1 MWPTTLRSPS
11 SARIVHPTA
20 DTEIRVRQA
29 KAIAGNAASSD
40 VTYEEI
46 PGAPHYLEGHRPGA
60 MRTVADWIAARFG

>member
-1 MWPTTLRSPS
+1 MGTL
-11 SARIVHPTA
+11 
-20 DTEIRVRQA
+20 
-29 KAIAGNAASSD
+29 AGNAASSD